1 LEELEN
7 DEKTKVIAI
16 YLESIEVGSEFLK
29 IASRISKKKPIILVK
44 SGMSNRGMK
53 AASSHT

>member
-16 YLESIEVGSEFLK
+16 YVESIEFGKKFFE
-29 IASRISKKKPIILVK
+29 IAKRISKKKPIVLVK
-44 SGMSNRGMK
+44 SGMSNR
-53 AASSHT
+53 